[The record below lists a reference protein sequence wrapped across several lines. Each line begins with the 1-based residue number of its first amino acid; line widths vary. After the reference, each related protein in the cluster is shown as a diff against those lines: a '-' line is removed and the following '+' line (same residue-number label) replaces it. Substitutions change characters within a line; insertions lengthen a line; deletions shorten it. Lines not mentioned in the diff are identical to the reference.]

1 MKEDDW
7 DPYVCNLPEA
17 ESCNEAGLTP
27 DFWPDHLIEE
37 LEVPSFIKEIKSR
50 KNIVKIVAEK
60 NGVDENVLRWA
71 TWMIRSRRF
80 STWDTVDDPS
90 NDGGSF
96 VDKLIP
102 KKVEQVK
109 GFLLPLI
116 DMANHAL
123 KPNAAMQI
131 TVNKWTRKFDDS
143 ASFVLQAL
151 SPISK
156 DEEITISYGEGDWTC
171 LEMMDKYGFFLENGE
186 ADKKFD
192 WKGLNCSFSTS
203 MEEDENERT
212 KLLNEEEKKREH
224 GSRVDLLTLRIYL
237 KRLISQ

>member
-1 MKEDDW
+1 
-7 DPYVCNLPEA
+7 
-17 ESCNEAGLTP
+17 
-27 DFWPDHLIEE
+27 
-37 LEVPSFIKEIKSR
+37 
-50 KNIVKIVAEK
+50 
-60 NGVDENVLRWA
+60 
-71 TWMIRSRRF
+71 
-80 STWDTVDDPS
+80 
-90 NDGGSF
+90 
-96 VDKLIP
+96 
-102 KKVEQVK
+102 
-109 GFLLPLI
+109 
-116 DMANHAL
+116 MANHAL
-123 KPNAAMQI
+123 EPNAAMQI

-212 KLLNEEEKKREH
+212 KLFKEAEKKREH
-224 GSRVDLLTLRIYL
+224 GSRVDMLSLRIYL
-237 KRLISQ
+237 KRLMFQ